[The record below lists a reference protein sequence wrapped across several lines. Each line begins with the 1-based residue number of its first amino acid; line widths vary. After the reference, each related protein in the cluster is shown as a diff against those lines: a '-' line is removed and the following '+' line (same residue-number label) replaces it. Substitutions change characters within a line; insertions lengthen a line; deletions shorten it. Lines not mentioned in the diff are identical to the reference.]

1 MTVLIDT
8 SAWIEFFRAAGSPA
22 IKSQVADALAQDE
35 AAYTCPVRFE
45 LFIGARRSELDA
57 LREGLS
63 YARRIPASPGHW
75 DAAAEHGAK
84 LRAKGATVPAS
95 DLLIATIAAAEKL
108 PLVACDKHFELIR
121 KKVLPNLTLL

>member
-8 SAWIEFFRAAGSPA
+8 SAWIEFFRAAGNPA
-22 IKSQVADALAQDE
+22 IKSQVAEALNQNA

-45 LFIGARRSELDA
+45 LFIGARRAERDV

-63 YARRIPASPGHW
+63 YARRIPATPAHW
-75 DAAAEHGAK
+75 DAAAEYGAN

-95 DLLIATIAAAEKL
+95 DLLIAAVAASTGI
-108 PLVACDKHFELIR
+108 PLIVCDNHFDLIR
-121 KKVLPNLTLL
+121 KKVLPKLIFL